1 MSVEIEDVRAANARA
16 DAARARFL
24 GALAFARN
32 RASPARIKQD
42 VVESAKNQIGKVEQ
56 DVQATVRRHPVAIT
70 SALAAIAALLF
81 RKPLSALAGK
91 GWQEAKDL
99 KNRLERKGNT

>member
-1 MSVEIEDVRAANARA
+1 MSAGIEDVRAANARA
-16 DAARARFL
+16 DAARAQFR

-42 VVESAKNQIGKVEQ
+42 VVEGAKARIDKVEQ
-56 DVQATVRRHPVAIT
+56 DVQTTVRRHPVAI
-70 SALAAIAALLF
+70 SSVVAALLALLF

-99 KNRLERKGNT
+99 KHRLERKGNT